1 MQVEGDMVP
10 KGTRSTFPD
19 NVGSKDSF
27 SDRIAQ
33 LLARIDCRRA
43 DSGEQR
49 EAIFRLR
56 YQAYMREEA
65 ISPNSS
71 KAFSDPYDESENG
84 YLFGLYIDDELA
96 GSIRLHV
103 ASKERPEFPSLE
115 VFSDILQPELDTG
128 KVIIDPT
135 RFVAAENLAQHHRG
149 LPYVTLRLSALAAE
163 HFRAD
168 YILAPVRAQHQAF
181 YRRAFN
187 QRLICEPRPY
197 PQLTKPICLMMIHY
211 PTSVDQ
217 LRRQYPFV
225 RSTFFERRKLF
236 ERNTLTPGSL
246 QSASAVAKERVG
258 LPEE

>member
-1 MQVEGDMVP
+1 MVP

-56 YQAYMREEA
+56 YQAYMREGA
-65 ISPNSS
+65 ISPNSAR
-71 KAFSDPYDESENG
+71 AFSDPYDESENG

-135 RFVAAENLAQHHRG
+135 RFVADENLAQRHRG

-217 LRRQYPFV
+217 LRRQYPFIH
-225 RSTFFERRKLF
+225 STFFERRKLF

-246 QSASAVAKERVG
+246 QSASAVAKERVR